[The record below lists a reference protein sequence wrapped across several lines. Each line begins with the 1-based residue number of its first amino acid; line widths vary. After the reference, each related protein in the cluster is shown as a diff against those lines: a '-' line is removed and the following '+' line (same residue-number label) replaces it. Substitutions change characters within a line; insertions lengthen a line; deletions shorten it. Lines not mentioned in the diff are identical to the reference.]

1 MRVVM
6 VLVSGAA
13 YLVNEMIAKARYG
26 NVENFHFEQP
36 LQQLVWF
43 TSILSIVC
51 TYIASYALIPNLH
64 GDTSMWWKL
73 ASIISCGTLAG
84 ALIPEMTTIF
94 TSTRSRHVREVL
106 TASREGG
113 ASLNVLS
120 GLTAGNFSAFWI
132 GGVTVAGLMAIAY
145 LVAIIGAPTPAN
157 PVAHGLTI

>member
-73 ASIISCGTLAG
+73 ATIISCGTLAG

-94 TSTRSRHVREVL
+94 TSTRCRHVREIL
-106 TASREGG
+106 TASKEGG

-120 GLTAGNFSAFWI
+120 GFTAGNYAAFWI
-132 GGVTVAGLMAIAY
+132 GGICIALLMGVGY
-145 LVAIIGAPTPAN
+145 LVSTQFPT
-157 PVAHGLTI
+157 GI